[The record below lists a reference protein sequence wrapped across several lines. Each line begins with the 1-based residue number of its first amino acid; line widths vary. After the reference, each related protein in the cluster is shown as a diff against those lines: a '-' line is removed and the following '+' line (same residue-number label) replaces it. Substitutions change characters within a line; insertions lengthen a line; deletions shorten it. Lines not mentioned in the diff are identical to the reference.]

1 VKDETP
7 EPDSALARSDTIFRQ
22 RGIPI
27 IENKSKEIRVTFVGP
42 IGASALAGL
51 PSVEPGEEP
60 PDR

>member
-7 EPDSALARSDTIFRQ
+7 APDTALARSDAVFRE

-27 IENKSKEIRVTFVGP
+27 IENESKEIRVTFVGP
-42 IGASALAGL
+42 LGANALAGL
-51 PSVEPGEEP
+51 PLVEPDEEQ